1 VHELAL
7 MESVIEAVCER
18 VPDGKVVRLRL
29 EIGQLAAVEP
39 DALRFCFEVCSAGS
53 VLDGAALEI
62 IEIAASGWC
71 RACQREVEAEGP
83 VPLCPCGSA
92 DVEWQA
98 GQELR
103 IKDVEVI

>member
-7 MESVIEAVCER
+7 MESVIETVSER
-18 VPDGKVVRLRL
+18 IPDRKVVRLRL
-29 EIGQLAAVEP
+29 EIGQLAAIEP

-53 VLDGAALEI
+53 VLDGATLEI
-62 IEIAASGWC
+62 LEVAASGWC
-71 RACQREVEAEGP
+71 RQCQREIAVEGP

-92 DVEWQA
+92 DVEWRT